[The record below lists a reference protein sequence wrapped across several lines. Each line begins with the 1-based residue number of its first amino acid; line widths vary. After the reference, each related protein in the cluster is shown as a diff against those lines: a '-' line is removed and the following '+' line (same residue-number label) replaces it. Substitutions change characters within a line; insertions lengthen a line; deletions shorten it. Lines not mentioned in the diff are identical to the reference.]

1 MFSSKMPIYCATA
14 PIDFRK
20 SFDGLAAAA
29 KDVLAKDPRSG
40 ALFLYVNKAG
50 NRLKALWWDR
60 TGYCLLYK
68 RLERGVFRFPSAM
81 RPGDASVTIEAA
93 EFAKILEGL
102 DLAARLKKAPI
113 GVVHKPRPS
122 SDPSPVAP

>member
-1 MFSSKMPIYCATA
+1 MIATKMPIYCATA
-14 PIDFRK
+14 PVDLRR

-29 KDVLAKDPRSG
+29 KETLSKDPRSG
-40 ALFLYVNKAG
+40 ALFLFVNKSG
-50 NRLKALWWDR
+50 NRLKAIWWDR

-81 RPGDASVTIEAA
+81 RPGDTAVSIESS

-102 DLAARLKKAPI
+102 DLAKMKGAV
-113 GVVHKPRPS
+113 GVVTPKKS
-122 SDPSPVAP
+122 AESASPSP

>member
-1 MFSSKMPIYCATA
+1 MISAKMPIYCATS
-14 PIDFRK
+14 PVDLRR

-29 KDVLAKDPRSG
+29 KETLGKEPQSG
-40 ALFLYVNKAG
+40 ALFLFVNKAG

-60 TGYCLLYK
+60 TGYCVLYK

-81 RPGDASVTIEAA
+81 RAGDTSVAIEAA

-102 DLAARLKKAPI
+102 DVPRGASI
-113 GVVHKPRPS
+113 GVVHRRPAATEE
-122 SDPSPVAP
+122 VTAPA

>member
-1 MFSSKMPIYCATA
+1 MLSSKMPIYCATS
-14 PIDFRK
+14 PVDLRR

-29 KDVLAKDPRSG
+29 KEVLGKDPRSG
-40 ALFLYVNKAG
+40 ALFLFVNKAG
-50 NRLKALWWDR
+50 NRLKAIWWDR

-81 RPGDASVTIEAA
+81 RPGDTSIGIDAA

-102 DLAARLKKAPI
+102 DLGRIKGAAVGVTHNKREAEASAAP
-113 GVVHKPRPS
+113 
-122 SDPSPVAP
+122 

>member
-1 MFSSKMPIYCATA
+1 MLSAKMPIYCATS
-14 PIDFRK
+14 PVDLRR
-20 SFDGLAAAA
+20 SFDGLSAAA
-29 KDVLAKDPRSG
+29 KEVLGKDPRSG
-40 ALFLYVNKAG
+40 ALFLFVNKAG

-81 RPGDASVTIEAA
+81 RPGDTSVAIEAT

-102 DLAARLKKAPI
+102 DLGRTGGVGIVHRKTAPSEEI
-113 GVVHKPRPS
+113 
-122 SDPSPVAP
+122 APTT